1 MQFRGNITSPNS
13 VGTNELIKQGAKL
26 VTNMEDILEDY
37 INMV

>member
-1 MQFRGNITSPNS
+1 MQFRGNITCPNS